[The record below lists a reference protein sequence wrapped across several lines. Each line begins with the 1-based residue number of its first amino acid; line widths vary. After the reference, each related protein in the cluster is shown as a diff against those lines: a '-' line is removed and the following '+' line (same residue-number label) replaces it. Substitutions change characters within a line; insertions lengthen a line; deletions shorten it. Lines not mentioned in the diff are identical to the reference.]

1 MIWGE
6 PTVWSRVVTRLA
18 WPAAFRGA
26 VASSVVPSK
35 NDTLPVGV
43 PTAGTGLTVAVNVM
57 KLADL
62 IVDADD
68 VRLVVVPA
76 VLALLTSWVTV
87 GEVLGAKLAVPL

>member
-1 MIWGE
+1 
-6 PTVWSRVVTRLA
+6 
-18 WPAAFRGA
+18 
-26 VASSVVPSK
+26 
-35 NDTLPVGV
+35 
-43 PTAGTGLTVAVNVM
+43 VNVM